1 MKKISFQLIIALFI
15 FSSFNLSAE
24 KSLHALTLD
33 EAKAHYLLEVIIH
46 IERKLDKDRND
57 IVIGLLGKNDSL
69 HDSIQQKISGI
80 SVRKKTLTVRNIP
93 KKSNRKNY
101 YSVVLV
107 TDKKLNNIPEIF
119 NRFGPVLIV
128 VDGRV
133 NKTAQL
139 VSLIKSR
146 GQINIEIN
154 HKNLIL
160 YGFKISNNLLNFAG
174 TKKDLT
180 GQLNEQKNR
189 LENLI
194 KDAEEKR
201 KTVEYISKTL
211 AKKNSALGQVK
222 MVLEEKNE
230 VLSQSISKLND
241 SKKKLQTLQLQK
253 SIDRAEIKENTMYMS
268 QQKIL
273 LDSKKIELSNMEKEL
288 SKLVKNID
296 KNIEL
301 FGQQKNELL
310 KKNNII
316 TIKEETISG
325 QRMLLFLAVGA
336 IVIITVFVYSIL
348 RLVLMQKKANKELS
362 RLNEQLYELATT
374 DSMTQL
380 FNRRHFIESAQRQII
395 QLQRTG
401 ADGAML
407 MIDIDDFKGVNDS
420 FGHAMGD
427 ECIANVASILKD
439 NLREYDLVGRVGG
452 EEYAM
457 LLSQCELDRA
467 SQIAERLREKI
478 ADMSVS
484 HQQDT
489 INITISIGLTM
500 IQKGENEIDK
510 ALQTADIALYK
521 AKSMGKNRVV
531 IC

>member
-1 MKKISFQLIIALFI
+1 
-15 FSSFNLSAE
+15 
-24 KSLHALTLD
+24 
-33 EAKAHYLLEVIIH
+33 
-46 IERKLDKDRND
+46 
-57 IVIGLLGKNDSL
+57 
-69 HDSIQQKISGI
+69 
-80 SVRKKTLTVRNIP
+80 
-93 KKSNRKNY
+93 
-101 YSVVLV
+101 
-107 TDKKLNNIPEIF
+107 
-119 NRFGPVLIV
+119 
-128 VDGRV
+128 
-133 NKTAQL
+133 
-139 VSLIKSR
+139 
-146 GQINIEIN
+146 
-154 HKNLIL
+154 
-160 YGFKISNNLLNFAG
+160 
-174 TKKDLT
+174 
-180 GQLNEQKNR
+180 
-189 LENLI
+189 
-194 KDAEEKR
+194 
-201 KTVEYISKTL
+201 
-211 AKKNSALGQVK
+211 
-222 MVLEEKNE
+222 
-230 VLSQSISKLND
+230 
-241 SKKKLQTLQLQK
+241 
-253 SIDRAEIKENTMYMS
+253 
-268 QQKIL
+268 
-273 LDSKKIELSNMEKEL
+273 
-288 SKLVKNID
+288 
-296 KNIEL
+296 
-301 FGQQKNELL
+301 
-310 KKNNII
+310 
-316 TIKEETISG
+316 
-325 QRMLLFLAVGA
+325 MLLFLAVGA

-401 ADGAML
+401 AYGAML